1 MSQRILTIED
11 NDDIVESL
19 RVLTEEL
26 GFELDRASTGP
37 EGLKMAVENK
47 YVCVLLDV
55 MLPGMEGTEVCRQIR
70 KQRDDLPIIMLTS
83 KADDLHK
90 ILGLELGADDYV
102 TKPFNQLE
110 LKARI
115 KAVLR
120 RMERG
125 STKEEILTFGPI
137 TIDAGRRQVQKNGQP
152 VELTALQFDMLAILA
167 GRAGRPVSREELS
180 SELFGYD
187 VSGFDQSLSVHI
199 SRIRAKLE
207 DDPANP
213 KFILTARGV
222 GYTFAEATADS

>member
-1 MSQRILTIED
+1 MSQKILTIED
-11 NDDIVESL
+11 NDDIVETL
-19 RVLTEEL
+19 KVLAEEMGYGL
-26 GFELDRASTGP
+26 ERAATGP
-37 EGLKMAVENK
+37 DGLKLALENK

-70 KQRDDLPIIMLTS
+70 KQREDLPIIMLTS

-120 RMERG
+120 RTDR
-125 STKEEILTFGPI
+125 TQKPQEILTLGPI
-137 TIDAGRRQVQKNGQP
+137 TIDLGRRQVLKNGQP
-152 VELTALQFDMLAILA
+152 VELTALQFDMVAILA
-167 GRAGRPVSREELS
+167 NKAGRPVSREELS

-199 SRIRAKLE
+199 SRIRARLE

-213 KFILTARGV
+213 KLILTARGV
-222 GYTFAEATADS
+222 GYTFAEPAA

>member
-1 MSQRILTIED
+1 MSQKMLSIED
-11 NDDIVESL
+11 NDDIVESI
-19 RVLTEEL
+19 RVMAEEM
-26 GFELDRASTGP
+26 GFGLDRASTGP
-37 EGLKMAVENK
+37 EGLQLALAGN

-55 MLPGMEGTEVCRQIR
+55 MLPGMEGTEVCRQLR

-125 STKEEILTFGPI
+125 GKKEEVLTFGPVV
-137 TIDAGRRQVQKNGQP
+137 IDIGRRQVSKNGAT
-152 VELTALQFDMLAILA
+152 VELTALQFDMLVILA
-167 GRAGRPVSREELS
+167 NRAGRPVSREELS

-199 SRIRAKLE
+199 SRIRGKLE
-207 DDPANP
+207 DDPADP
-213 KFILTARGV
+213 KIILTARGV
-222 GYTFAEATADS
+222 GYTFSDSIA